1 MIYKLLAINIDG
13 TLLQSNGRFSK
24 AAKEAIE
31 YVHAKDVAIALVT
44 SRNYQLCKKVA
55 KALKIN
61 PMIIAAQGAYV
72 GTTLDK
78 PLLVKKISEST
89 TIDIIKVLEGME
101 CQIKLNYE
109 EAEVRNRVN
118 LPENILS
125 KAVMYVS
132 EQKIF
137 AQNYV
142 DKISE
147 YLKTNDSQPLSIE
160 VSFLSSKEQQELI
173 TIAKNMFDDITI
185 VTKENNRVIVIP
197 ENVGKWKGIQYLAEH
212 LKIATREIVAIGD
225 SKDDQA
231 MIAGAGVGVAMG
243 NAPKELKRIADWIT
257 RGNDDDGVA
266 YMVKELFRKQ
276 YQLQFLEKLN
286 LLK

>member
-31 YVHAKDVAIALVT
+31 YVQGKDVAIALVT

-72 GTTLDK
+72 GTAVNK
-78 PLLVKKISEST
+78 PLLIRRISEST
-89 TIDIIKVLEGME
+89 TIDIVKVLEGME

-118 LPENILS
+118 LPENLLS

-142 DKISE
+142 DNISE
-147 YLKTNDSQPLSIE
+147 YLKTHDSQPLSIE
-160 VSFLSSKEQQELI
+160 VSFLNRKEQQELI
-173 TIAKNMFDDITI
+173 AIAKNMFDDIAI
-185 VTKENNRVIVIP
+185 VSKENNRIIIIQKDVS
-197 ENVGKWKGIQYLAEH
+197 KWKGIQYLAEH
-212 LKIATREIVAIGD
+212 LKIATREIVTIGD

-243 NAPKELKRIADWIT
+243 NAPQELKRIADWIT

>member
-31 YVHAKDVAIALVT
+31 YVQAKDVVIVLVT
-44 SRNYQLCKKVA
+44 SRNYQLGKKVA

-61 PMIIAAQGAYV
+61 PMIVAAQGAYV
-72 GTTLDK
+72 ATAVDK
-78 PLLVKKISEST
+78 PLYIRKISKKT
-89 TIDIIKVLEGME
+89 TVDFVRILEEME

-109 EAEVRNRVN
+109 ESEVRNRVN
-118 LPENILS
+118 LPENLLS

-132 EQKIF
+132 EQKMF

-142 DKISE
+142 DSISE
-147 YLKTNDSQPLSIE
+147 YVKTHDSQPLSIE
-160 VSFLSSKEQQELI
+160 VNFQSNKAQQELI
-173 TIAKNMFDDITI
+173 SVARNMFDDIT
-185 VTKENNRVIVIP
+185 VVSKENHRIIIVP
-197 ENVGKWKGIQYLAEH
+197 ENVSKWKGIQTLANH

-225 SKDDQA
+225 SKDDET

-243 NAPKELKRIADWIT
+243 NAPQEIKRVADWIT